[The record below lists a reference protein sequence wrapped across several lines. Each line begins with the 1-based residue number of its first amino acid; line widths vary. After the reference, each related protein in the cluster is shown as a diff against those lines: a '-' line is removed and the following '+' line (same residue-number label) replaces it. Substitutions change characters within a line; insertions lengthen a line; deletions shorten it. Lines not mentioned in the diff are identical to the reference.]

1 MDLFQQ
7 LTAPFPPDAVSW
19 RAQSVT
25 RDGNKAMALA
35 YIDAR
40 DVMERLDSV
49 VGPAN
54 WQDTYAETPK
64 GRLICTLSL
73 RIDSEWISKSDG
85 AGDTDVEGDK
95 GAISDS
101 LKRAAVKWGIGRY
114 LYDVKSPW
122 AECESAEYNGKRKWK
137 SWTSNGLR
145 TLQQA
150 LPRPGNV
157 TSIAQRAEPQA
168 DDDPLI
174 NLTQC
179 DWLENH
185 AKASVGVPALLAH
198 YGRKALKE
206 FRVSELTG
214 ARDWCKQQKEAA

>member
-1 MDLFQQ
+1 MSVFQQ
-7 LTAPFPPDAVSW
+7 LAAPFSPDAVSW

-73 RIDSEWISKSDG
+73 RIDGEWISKSDG

-122 AECESAEYNGKRKWK
+122 AECESTEYNGKRKWK
-137 SWTSNGLR
+137 AWTANGLR

-150 LPRPGNV
+150 LPRPGIV
-157 TSIAQRAEPQA
+157 MPIAQRAEQQPSE
-168 DDDPLI
+168 DPLI
-174 NLTQC
+174 SLTQC

-198 YGRKALKE
+198 YKRQSLKD
-206 FRVSELTG
+206 FRVSELTS